1 MSFSF
6 GNNLLNDAKS
16 KNLETVLEE
25 AIKEAT
31 NDETYR
37 KVKRMSYSGNTTD
50 EVSIGVFMPK

>member
-1 MSFSF
+1 M
-6 GNNLLNDAKS
+6 NEAKS

-37 KVKRMSYSGNTTD
+37 KVKRMSYSGHATD
-50 EVSIGVFMPK
+50 EVSCALWQR